1 MSADGRADE
10 PELQQSAHA
19 RAAAQLRVASDS
31 MELGD
36 VEESIERVGRALAMI
51 NEIDD
56 ERRTFGY
63 SPTRGD
69 SQERGRR

>member
-1 MSADGRADE
+1 MSADGHENE
-10 PELQQSAHA
+10 PEPQQSAHA
-19 RAAAQLRVASDS
+19 RAATQLRVASDS

-63 SPTRGD
+63 PPKDDDR
-69 SQERGRR
+69 ERGRR